1 VQGLVELAVPG
12 AVEPHPYRPA
22 AGGRDRRRATEH
34 GEGGVSWAAAAQWFV
49 TAVADPWTVRGGI
62 ASATMAAYGHRPVRR
77 HPSHDYAAALT
88 WYERLLGSPPAFFP
102 NDIEAVWELAEHRYL
117 FIEQRPEHAG
127 HAMQTFFVDDFD
139 ALIAQITDRGVEP
152 TERETYSNGVRKTTY
167 CDPDGNEVG
176 FGGPPSARN
185 QPRPG
190 EGGRGGPPPCRP
202 APSPPRS
209 ASRCCRRPPD
219 TTDDDTRPYP

>member
-1 VQGLVELAVPG
+1 
-12 AVEPHPYRPA
+12 
-22 AGGRDRRRATEH
+22 
-34 GEGGVSWAAAAQWFV
+34 
-49 TAVADPWTVRGGI
+49 
-62 ASATMAAYGHRPVRR
+62 MAAYGHRPVRR

-176 FGGPPSARN
+176 FGGRPSARN

-190 EGGRGGPPPCRP
+190 GWPWRP
-202 APSPPRS
+202 TALS
-209 ASRCCRRPPD
+209 ARTVTAAIGVALLPAAARHHRR
-219 TTDDDTRPYP
+219 